1 MIEEHLEAVG
11 GGTATLIDP
20 PGRITKVLADLERHA
35 TSWVMVTPGRIPPAA
50 LANMNRNEVA
60 RMAAGIGLLTSVE
73 VTGDDM
79 TLGISGLAH
88 YLTDASG
95 ETSGEGTAAYLGG
108 TARTLASYMSIML
121 PITPTYYAVRHGY
134 TTPGVGAPTTVDIG
148 DGAESVLD
156 AVKWLANAFNAS
168 WRIVP
173 DGTPANT
180 NSLTDFRPRLDI
192 RPLNDL
198 WGSDVAPTVLVSPDL
213 ADSPPLPG
221 TWVKLSTNPPVRV
234 VRGSAKRTMDGSRL
248 AGHTTVYNPQT
259 RRMPEPVGVADGV
272 LKVSTSS
279 VDHNAT
285 ELYRRKV
292 YETSYD
298 PPNPTPLD
306 AIAATKLA
314 ADKLP
319 IRSWEVTI
327 DSPLGILSLPPGAP
341 VALMDVRDGA
351 ADPNFLAMAGAHG
364 VAPLVGLRVIG
375 RKLPFVPRVMGCYVA
390 LAGIGKGW
398 ELIDVSEW
406 VQEEQGTVEVAETL
420 GRTNLSDING
430 GSASI

>member
-1 MIEEHLEAVG
+1 MPAGWIVVDG
-11 GGTATLIDP
+11 MP
-20 PGRITKVLADLERHA
+20 AD
-35 TSWVMVTPGRIPPAA
+35 
-50 LANMNRNEVA
+50 
-60 RMAAGIGLLTSVE
+60 
-73 VTGDDM
+73 TG
-79 TLGISGLAH
+79 
-88 YLTDASG
+88 
-95 ETSGEGTAAYLGG
+95 
-108 TARTLASYMSIML
+108 
-121 PITPTYYAVRHGY
+121 
-134 TTPGVGAPTTVDIG
+134 
-148 DGAESVLD
+148 
-156 AVKWLANAFNAS
+156 
-168 WRIVP
+168 
-173 DGTPANT
+173 
-180 NSLTDFRPRLDI
+180 SLTDFRPRLDI

-198 WGSDVAPTVLVSPDL
+198 WAVTAPTVLVSPDL

-248 AGHTTVYNPQT
+248 AGHTTVHNPQT
-259 RRMPEPVGVADGV
+259 RRMPKPVGVADGV

-285 ELYRRKV
+285 ELYRRKT

-298 PPNPTPLD
+298 PPNPTPLG

-327 DSPLGILSLPPGAP
+327 DSPLGILSLPPGTP

-351 ADPNFLAMAGAHG
+351 ADPSSLAMAGAHG

-398 ELIDVSEW
+398 ELIDVSSGCK
-406 VQEEQGTVEVAETL
+406 EEQGTVEVAETL
-420 GRTNLSDING
+420 GREPRRHHRRRRTILTAQPPRRLPWQTSPTNPRTQAMTTPRCPRAFRAPRG
-430 GSASI
+430 HRVEQGHR

>member
-1 MIEEHLEAVG
+1 MIEDHLEAVG
-11 GGTATLIDP
+11 GGQATLIAP
-20 PGRITKVLADLERHA
+20 PGRIVHALADMERST
-35 TSWVMVTPGRIPPAA
+35 TSWVMVTPGRIHPWA
-50 LANMNRNEVA
+50 LANMTRNEVA
-60 RMAAGIGLLTSVE
+60 RMASGIGLLTSME
-73 VTGDDM
+73 MDGDDVQ
-79 TLGISGLAH
+79 LGLSGLAH

-95 ETSGEGTAAYLGG
+95 ETSGDGTAAYLGG
-108 TARTLASYMSIML
+108 TARTLAQYMAIML

-134 TTPGVGAPTTVDIG
+134 TTPGAGAPATVDIG

-156 AVKWLANAFNAS
+156 ACRWLAKAFNAS
-168 WRIVP
+168 WRIVV
-173 DGTPANT
+173 DGMPADT
-180 NSLTDFRPRLDI
+180 GSLTDFRPRLDI

-198 WGSDVAPTVLVSPDL
+198 WGSDAAPTVLVSPDL

-221 TWVKLSTNPPVRV
+221 TWIRWSTNPAVRV

-259 RRMPEPVGVADGV
+259 RHMPEPVGVADGL

-430 GSASI
+430 GSATI

>member
-20 PGRITKVLADLERHA
+20 PGRITKVLANLERHA

-73 VTGDDM
+73 MTGDDM

-108 TARTLASYMSIML
+108 TARTLAQYMSIML
-121 PITPTYYAVRHGY
+121 PITPTYYAVRYGY

-213 ADSPPLPG
+213 AESP
-221 TWVKLSTNPPVRV
+221 VARRV
-234 VRGSAKRTMDGSRL
+234 
-248 AGHTTVYNPQT
+248 P
-259 RRMPEPVGVADGV
+259 
-272 LKVSTSS
+272 KVS
-279 VDHNAT
+279 
-285 ELYRRKV
+285 
-292 YETSYD
+292 
-298 PPNPTPLD
+298 
-306 AIAATKLA
+306 
-314 ADKLP
+314 
-319 IRSWEVTI
+319 
-327 DSPLGILSLPPGAP
+327 
-341 VALMDVRDGA
+341 
-351 ADPNFLAMAGAHG
+351 
-364 VAPLVGLRVIG
+364 
-375 RKLPFVPRVMGCYVA
+375 
-390 LAGIGKGW
+390 
-398 ELIDVSEW
+398 
-406 VQEEQGTVEVAETL
+406 
-420 GRTNLSDING
+420 RT
-430 GSASI
+430 